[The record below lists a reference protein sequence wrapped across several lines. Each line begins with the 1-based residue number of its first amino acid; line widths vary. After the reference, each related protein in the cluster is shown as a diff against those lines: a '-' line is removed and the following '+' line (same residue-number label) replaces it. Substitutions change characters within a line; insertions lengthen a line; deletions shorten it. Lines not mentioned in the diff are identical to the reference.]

1 MELGL
6 EIEPPWLQLL
16 SQPKAGLG
24 RFVGLY
30 ERRRDGFQALQPALL
45 WSPPLCGAAHHG
57 VDQTGEEITDGDS
70 PGAVDILDPIM
81 QHA

>member
-6 EIEPPWLQLL
+6 EIGPPWLQLL

-30 ERRRDGFQALQPALL
+30 ERRRDGFQAL
-45 WSPPLCGAAHHG
+45 
-57 VDQTGEEITDGDS
+57 
-70 PGAVDILDPIM
+70 
-81 QHA
+81 